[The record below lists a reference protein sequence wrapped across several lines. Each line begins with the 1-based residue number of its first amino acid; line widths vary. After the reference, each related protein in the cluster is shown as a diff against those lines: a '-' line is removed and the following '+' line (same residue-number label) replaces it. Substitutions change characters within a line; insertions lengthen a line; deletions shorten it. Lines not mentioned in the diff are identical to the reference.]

1 MRQVNQLLKLQ
12 TNGKYL
18 LDLTN
23 QINNFIV
30 SNKFKNG
37 LLNISIL
44 HTSCSLLIQ
53 ENADPSVL
61 DDLISYFNT
70 QVPEDFNYSHNSEG
84 KDDMPAHIKSA
95 LTQSNLSLSI
105 IMGEVMLGNWQGIY
119 LFEHRTDR
127 KNRKVLLH
135 YLGE

>member
-127 KNRKVLLH
+127 KNRKILLH